1 MKKTLHPIPV
11 ADLSD
16 EVWTIDHISAYMRMR
31 PSAAYAR
38 IRQAGFPEPFTGNCR
53 HRRWLAVEVKA
64 HFAGAQPRTAPAP
77 APVRAAAPFHAGTPT
92 VRPRRQKKV
101 TA

>member
-16 EVWTIDHISAYMRMR
+16 EVWTIDHIAAYMRMR

-53 HRRWLAVEVKA
+53 HRRWLAVEVRA
-64 HFAGAQPRTAPAP
+64 HFASAQPRTAPSP
-77 APVRAAAPFHAGTPT
+77 ARTAAPFHPGTPT

-101 TA
+101 AA